1 MEALIIVAHGS
12 KIKSS
17 NDEIIEISNKI
28 KNKNENTFYAFL
40 ELSEPSFYYVLKEVV
55 EKKYIKI
62 KIFPY
67 FLAAGKHVLVDI
79 PDIIKEF
86 ENNYNNIEF
95 TLLPHLGQCKGI
107 EDLIILNS

>member
-40 ELSEPSFYYVLKEVV
+40 ELSEPSFS
-55 EKKYIKI
+55 IKRRSI
-62 KIFPY
+62 RWF
-67 FLAAGKHVLVDI
+67 
-79 PDIIKEF
+79 
-86 ENNYNNIEF
+86 
-95 TLLPHLGQCKGI
+95 
-107 EDLIILNS
+107 